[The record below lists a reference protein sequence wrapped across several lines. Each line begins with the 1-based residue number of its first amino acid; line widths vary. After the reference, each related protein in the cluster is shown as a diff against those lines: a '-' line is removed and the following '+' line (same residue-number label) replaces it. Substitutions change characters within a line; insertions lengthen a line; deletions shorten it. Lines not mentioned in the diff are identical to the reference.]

1 MKWVEYIES
10 CIDRWSLFWYYISN
24 MDSILTDGR
33 VLGILFKKQ
42 FLK

>member
-1 MKWVEYIES
+1 MDLTLTEGRYFGI
-10 CIDRWSLFWYYISN
+10 IIS

-33 VLGILFKKQ
+33 VLGVLSKKQ

>member
-10 CIDRWSLFWYYISN
+10 CIDRWSLFWYYN
-24 MDSILTDGR
+24 NTDSILTDGR